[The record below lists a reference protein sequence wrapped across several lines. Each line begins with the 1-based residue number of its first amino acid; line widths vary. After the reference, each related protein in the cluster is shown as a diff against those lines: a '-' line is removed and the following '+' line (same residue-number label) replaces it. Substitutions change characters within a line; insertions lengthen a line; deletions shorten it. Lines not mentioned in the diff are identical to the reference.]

1 MVRAFYS
8 SNLNELKNVIEK
20 HTTLFSDDS
29 NSGLVAQVVIAR
41 QKTSIKRLTKTFL
54 TLSLEDVA
62 SRVGLESPQAA
73 EKQLVAMIE
82 EGSIFARIS
91 QQDGK
96 NQYLDLRKDC
106 LEFTLRSLYS
116 FYQIGMVRFDTNP
129 ESYNSVK
136 MLRNLES
143 KVENLISLDN
153 HISSMEE
160 EIMVNPKYIK
170 SMGNAGSSLHGR
182 AVAVGKSQCESLTIF
197 HILRQINLY
206 FSPFQN

>member
-1 MVRAFYS
+1 
-8 SNLNELKNVIEK
+8 
-20 HTTLFSDDS
+20 
-29 NSGLVAQVVIAR
+29 
-41 QKTSIKRLTKTFL
+41 
-54 TLSLEDVA
+54 
-62 SRVGLESPQAA
+62 
-73 EKQLVAMIE
+73 
-82 EGSIFARIS
+82 
-91 QQDGK
+91 
-96 NQYLDLRKDC
+96 
-106 LEFTLRSLYS
+106 
-116 FYQIGMVRFDTNP
+116 MVRFDTNP

-182 AVAVGKSQCESLTIF
+182 AVAVGKSQRKIF

>member
-1 MVRAFYS
+1 
-8 SNLNELKNVIEK
+8 
-20 HTTLFSDDS
+20 
-29 NSGLVAQVVIAR
+29 
-41 QKTSIKRLTKTFL
+41 
-54 TLSLEDVA
+54 
-62 SRVGLESPQAA
+62 
-73 EKQLVAMIE
+73 
-82 EGSIFARIS
+82 
-91 QQDGK
+91 
-96 NQYLDLRKDC
+96 
-106 LEFTLRSLYS
+106 
-116 FYQIGMVRFDTNP
+116 MVRFDTNP